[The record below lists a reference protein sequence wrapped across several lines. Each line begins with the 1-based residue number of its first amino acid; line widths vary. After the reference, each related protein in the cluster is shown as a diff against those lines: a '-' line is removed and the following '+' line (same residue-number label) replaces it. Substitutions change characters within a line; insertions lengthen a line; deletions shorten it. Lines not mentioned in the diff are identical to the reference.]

1 MTTVVAQ
8 DRNRKAAEYLQLLGA
23 LRDELMRA
31 MGAIAAN
38 ALAEFEESVAS
49 QQILSTRLTV
59 LADQLSLPLEAKP
72 AADIEAPQA
81 PIDSNLAQ
89 QIHAVGDSL
98 QKLNRVYAA
107 LIHHSSRTTAVMV
120 SLFASVRGQFQ
131 EVSGPRSKYQTWSCR
146 M

>member
-23 LRDELMRA
+23 LRDELIRA

-59 LADQLSLPLEAKP
+59 LADQLSLPLEAEP

-89 QIHAVGDSL
+89 QIQAVGDSL

-131 EVSGPRSKYQTWSCR
+131 EDSGPRSKYQTWSCR
-146 M
+146 I